1 MQPWVRDIKIA
12 QLLKT
17 RYDSFNVMSGLF
29 AWILMGLLAGV
40 LGKFLLPGRD
50 PGGLIM
56 TIIIGIL
63 GAIVGGWIG
72 TKANI
77 GTVNDFSL
85 QSIGIAT
92 GGSILLLV
100 LYRMFTKK

>member
-1 MQPWVRDIKIA
+1 M
-12 QLLKT
+12 
-17 RYDSFNVMSGLF
+17 NGLF
-29 AWILMGLLAGV
+29 SWILMGLVAGV

-63 GAIVGGWIG
+63 GAMLGGWIG
-72 TKANI
+72 TKADI

-85 QSIGIAT
+85 QSVGLAT
-92 GGSILLLV
+92 GGSILLLI
-100 LYRMFTKK
+100 LYRMFNKK

>member
-1 MQPWVRDIKIA
+1 MM
-12 QLLKT
+12 T
-17 RYDSFNVMSGLF
+17 GLF
-29 AWILMGLLAGV
+29 AWILMGLLAGI

-56 TIIIGIL
+56 TIVIGIL
-63 GAIVGGWIG
+63 GALVGGWIG

-77 GTVNDFSL
+77 GTVNDFSV
-85 QSIGIAT
+85 QSVGLAT

-100 LYRMFTKK
+100 LYRLITKK